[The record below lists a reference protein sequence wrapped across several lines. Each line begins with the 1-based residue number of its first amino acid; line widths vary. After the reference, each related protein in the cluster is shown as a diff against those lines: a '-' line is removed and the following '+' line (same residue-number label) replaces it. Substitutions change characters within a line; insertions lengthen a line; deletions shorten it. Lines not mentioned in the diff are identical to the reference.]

1 MPEPAAI
8 ERAQPKTVLIVDDD
22 DGMRDTLV
30 TVLRDDYRCFTAES
44 AEQALA
50 ILQTAHIDFLLADV
64 RLPGMD
70 GISLVARVKADIPD
84 LEIIVL
90 SVLADVE
97 MAVRAMKAGAF
108 HYMVKDFNY
117 ETLHALLANASERQD
132 LRRLA
137 AALQDQIA
145 ALPSPVFVGGA
156 SPATQRLL
164 ALVKKVAP
172 LDTPLLITGETGTG
186 KTLLAHYVHV
196 NSSCAA
202 GPFIEVLLTSADADT
217 LDATLL
223 GYEAGAIPGATRR
236 QRGKFELAAG
246 GTLFLDEVADLP
258 PALQARLVRILQQGH
273 TERLGSRVPTATS
286 FRLIVATR
294 RDLAQEVRMGR
305 FREDLYYR
313 LCVIPVHVPP
323 LRERLDDLPALI
335 DHFLERLRSQR
346 RTTIHSFTPDAV
358 NALQYH
364 DWTGNVRELASLIE
378 RLVTVHDEE
387 PSITARHLPT
397 DLQLPHLRH
406 EQETESGALSFAE
419 VTTRFEQQLL
429 VKALENARG
438 NLATAARELGMP
450 LSTLKY
456 KVRRHR
462 LRTAAGSDRTTS

>member
-1 MPEPAAI
+1 MSDHA

-30 TVLRDDYRCFTAES
+30 TVLRDSYRCFTAES

-50 ILQTAHIDFLLADV
+50 TLQTAHVDFLLADV

-117 ETLHALLANASERQD
+117 DTLHALLANASERQD

-145 ALPSPVFVGGA
+145 AALPSPVFIGGA

-164 ALVKKVAP
+164 ALVKKAAP

-217 LDATLL
+217 LDTTLL
-223 GYEAGAIPGATRR
+223 GYEAGAIPGATQR

-246 GTLFLDEVADLP
+246 GTLFLDEIADLP
-258 PALQARLVRILQQGH
+258 AAMQARLVRILQQGH
-273 TERLGSRVPTATS
+273 TERLGSRVPTATR

-294 RDLAQEVRMGR
+294 RDLAHEVRIGR
-305 FREDLYYR
+305 FREDLFYR

-323 LRERLDDLPALI
+323 LRERLDDLPELI
-335 DHFLERLRSQR
+335 DHFLERLRQQR
-346 RTTIHSFTPDAV
+346 RTTIQSFTPDAI

-378 RLVTVHDEE
+378 RLVTLHDGE
-387 PSITARHLPT
+387 PAITARHLPT

-406 EQETESGALSFAE
+406 QQDTESGPLSFAE

-456 KVRRHR
+456 KVRRHG
-462 LRTAAGSDRTTS
+462 LRAAAGSDRTNS

>member
-1 MPEPAAI
+1 M

-50 ILQTAHIDFLLADV
+50 TLQTAHVDFLLADV

-97 MAVRAMKAGAF
+97 VAVRAMKAGAF
-108 HYMVKDFNY
+108 HYIVKDFNY
-117 ETLHALLANASERQD
+117 DALHALLANASERQD

-137 AALQDQIA
+137 TALQEQIA
-145 ALPSPVFVGGA
+145 AQPSPVFVGGA
-156 SPATQRLL
+156 APATQRLL
-164 ALVKKVAP
+164 ARVKKVAP
-172 LDTPLLITGETGTG
+172 LDTPLLITGETGAG
-186 KTLLAHYVHV
+186 KTLLAHYAHI
-196 NSSCAA
+196 SSACAA
-202 GPFIEVLLTSADADT
+202 GPFIEVLVTSADAET
-217 LDATLL
+217 LETTLL
-223 GYEAGAIPGATRR
+223 GYEAGAVAGATRR

-258 PALQARLVRILQQGH
+258 AALQARLVRILQQGH
-273 TERLGSRVPTATS
+273 TERIGSRIPTATS
-286 FRLIVATR
+286 FRLIAATR
-294 RDLAQEVRMGR
+294 RDLAQEVKLGN
-305 FREDLYYR
+305 FREDLYFR
-313 LCVIPVHVPP
+313 LCVIPIHVPP
-323 LRERLDDLPALI
+323 LRERIEDLPALI
-335 DHFLERLRSQR
+335 EHFLERLRQQR
-346 RTTIHSFTPDAV
+346 RTTITSFTPDAV
-358 NALQYH
+358 SALQYH

-378 RLVTVHDEE
+378 RLVTVHDDEQM
-387 PSITARHLPT
+387 ITARHLPT

-406 EQETESGALSFAE
+406 EQDAESGAASFAE
-419 VTTRFEQQLL
+419 VTTRFERQLL
-429 VKALENARG
+429 VKALANARG

-456 KVRRHR
+456 KVRRYG
-462 LRTAAGSDRTTS
+462 LRAVAGFDRSTP